1 MTLNNINAIMLGSS
15 EINTI
20 YLGTNIVWT
29 KNNSNQNEEDVE
41 MFITDFAI
49 SIFE

>member
-29 KNNSNQNEEDVE
+29 KNNSN
-41 MFITDFAI
+41 
-49 SIFE
+49 